1 MAPQFHIFWAVSAP
15 VTILVLVVWIVW
27 LQRVEIANFLA
38 RRRKDARIVLWL
50 DPLGVSNV
58 RSGA

>member
-27 LQRVEIANFLA
+27 LQRVDIANFLA
-38 RRRKDARIVLWL
+38 RRRKDA
-50 DPLGVSNV
+50 N
-58 RSGA
+58 RSVA